1 MNGLKNVGLITLFRS
16 ILKEWEGNK
25 FVQIGF
31 GTFQLGKSLNLSNL
45 NLACKVLV
53 YLIIAEV
60 FYRCG

>member
-25 FVQIGF
+25 FVQTGF
-31 GTFQLGKSLNLSNL
+31 GTLQLGKSLNL
-45 NLACKVLV
+45 ACKVDRSLV